1 VKHSVYGLRSYD
13 SHSPYFP
20 YVDILN
26 LTVEKIPYNIE
37 AAAAEVVGG
46 SNPTRSISSILG
58 KYGIELSSIFN
69 NSLFDALYAPYERG
83 YQFVSFCIIL
93 AELVIAAPQ
102 TIGGLCAF
110 IA

>member
-1 VKHSVYGLRSYD
+1 VKYSAYGVGSYD
-13 SHSPYFP
+13 SQSHYFP

-26 LTVEKIPYNIE
+26 LTVEKIPYIIV
-37 AAAAEVVGG
+37 AAAAEVVG
-46 SNPTRSISSILG
+46 SNPIRSVSFIRG
-58 KYGIELSSIFN
+58 KYGIEL
-69 NSLFDALYAPYERG
+69 G
-83 YQFVSFCIIL
+83 SFLTILCLIHYMHLMREGTICLIYIIL

>member
-1 VKHSVYGLRSYD
+1 VKYSVYGVGSYD

-37 AAAAEVVGG
+37 AAAAEVVG

-69 NSLFDALYAPYERG
+69 NSLFDALMHLMREG
-83 YQFVSFCIIL
+83 TNLSHFVSFL
-93 AELVIAAPQ
+93 LS
-102 TIGGLCAF
+102 
-110 IA
+110 